1 MIPSNCIEENSA
13 NSGENSANSGE
24 NSANGE
30 ENSARSE
37 ENSDINSPPPSPK
50 QPPPPAA
57 AAMLIS
63 ANNHIQHTASASSY
77 LSTSS
82 LYSLFSWLGTSLYSL
97 TNIPRSFTYSSNP
110 EYDHEQVLT
119 TIRKLH
125 NHLRFLD
132 AKIDRMNINTVGF
145 ATKAKKLYNNKK
157 ITSAMHQIRLKKMYD
172 HEIQK
177 LEALKFNIESQIL
190 HMDSVEI
197 MMVTVDTIKD
207 TSEYYQNIHSNI
219 NISQLENTLDE
230 MVEHRDD
237 STDIQSI
244 LSDFNAFKE
253 STYDE
258 DELLSEL
265 KAMSLDTGIDQ
276 VSQSQINLADLPEA
290 PIHPLSSK
298 KQKNLEE
305 IKKDNVEVAF

>member
-1 MIPSNCIEENSA
+1 MLPSIFIREHSA
-13 NSGENSANSGE
+13 NDAEHSANDAE
-24 NSANGE
+24 HSANDAE
-30 ENSARSE
+30 H
-37 ENSDINSPPPSPK
+37 SDVDTPPPSPK

-63 ANNHIQHTASASSY
+63 ANNHIQHTASSNSY

-97 TNIPRSFTYSSNP
+97 TKIPSSFSYSSNP

-119 TIRKLH
+119 TMRKLH

-132 AKIDRMNINTVGF
+132 AKIDRMNINTMGF
-145 ATKAKKLYNNKK
+145 ATKAKNLYNNKK

-253 STYDE
+253 ATYDE
-258 DELLSEL
+258 DELLNEL
-265 KAMSLDTGIDQ
+265 KEMSLDTGTEQ
-276 VSQSQINLADLPEA
+276 ASQSHIHLADLPEA
-290 PIHPLSSK
+290 PIHPLPSK
-298 KQKNLEE
+298 KQKNLAE